1 MVSSST
7 PSPSIARPSQD
18 LLEIGSMN
26 RVNRTNSTRSA
37 PVLDPG
43 GSDQHC
49 RGRDGSRWRALRRS
63 RASPSG
69 SQGCNV
75 RGLES
80 RCRSAACPEGS
91 VENGLLRKYTHR
103 ICCKCS
109 IGHLYRSPFRH
120 PFSTP
125 PGRDWGGF
133 RNDAGDG
140 PHTFGGSRSD
150 VHVRRWVANASR
162 RHGSGCT

>member
-1 MVSSST
+1 MVCEVAFKSARRVAHLDLVSSST
-7 PSPSIARPSQD
+7 PSIARPSQD
-18 LLEIGSMN
+18 LVEIGSMN
-26 RVNRTNSTRSA
+26 RTNRTNSTHSA

-49 RGRDGSRWRALRRS
+49 RGRDCKRWRALRRS

-103 ICCKCS
+103 ICCKRS
-109 IGHLYRSPFRH
+109 IGHLYRSPFPH

-125 PGRDWGGF
+125 PRAGLGRISERCG
-133 RNDAGDG
+133 R
-140 PHTFGGSRSD
+140 RSA
-150 VHVRRWVANASR
+150 HLRWLAV
-162 RHGSGCT
+162 